1 LSLHQQDATW
11 LAKHWTSANSPNL
24 QKTYCPASL
33 CPYCKSPDETFKY
46 ILQCK
51 APLVAKAQYIAQ
63 TKLSSLSKQLGSP
76 PGRFYIRCFVTGF
89 KMKHPCLNWYF
100 LKAGQRPLLETALR
114 SPNQDKNNWV
124 YYAMKLNV
132 LMKIKP
138 LRHFPLTI
146 SCWATKGSGKRR
158 EEYDYLASMYPGVLA
173 GLLVSGTDCTTWQRV
188 VSSWRDGFVWAVV
201 VLMDSFAL
209 VFWEQ

>member
-1 LSLHQQDATW
+1 MRPSNTFSNAKPRWLQQPNVLLKQNFALSP
-11 LAKHWTSANSPNL
+11 SNL
-24 QKTYCPASL
+24 
-33 CPYCKSPDETFKY
+33 D
-46 ILQCK
+46 
-51 APLVAKAQYIAQ
+51 
-63 TKLSSLSKQLGSP
+63 P
-76 PGRFYIRCFVTGF
+76 PSGRFYIRCFVTAF

-138 LRHFPLTI
+138 LEHIPLTI

-158 EEYDYLASMYPGVLA
+158 EEYDYLASMYSVLA
-173 GLLVSGTDCTTWQRV
+173 GLFVSGTDCTTWQRV
-188 VSSWRDGFVWAVV
+188 VSSWRVGYVWVVV

-209 VFWEQ
+209 GFWEQWVEERNW